1 MSKKVKIIIFLVI
14 IISLIIAVIFGVNTY
29 IYKDKE
35 NQKNTIETFFSY
47 VNEQKYEEMYEMLS
61 ETSKSNIS
69 KEDFVKRNQKRT
81 QKVEH

>member
-14 IISLIIAVIFGVNTY
+14 IISLI
-29 IYKDKE
+29 
-35 NQKNTIETFFSY
+35 Y